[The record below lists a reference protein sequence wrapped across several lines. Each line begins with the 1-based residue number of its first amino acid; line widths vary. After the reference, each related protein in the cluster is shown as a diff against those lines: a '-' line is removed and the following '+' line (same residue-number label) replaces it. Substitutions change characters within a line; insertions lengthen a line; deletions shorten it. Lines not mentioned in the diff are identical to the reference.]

1 MALEKVVEVGGRAGG
16 RGVCGWGGLLKLS
29 AIQEFLIFSLV
40 VEMDHF
46 ARPAPDYHM

>member
-1 MALEKVVEVGGRAGG
+1 MVEQGAGECVGG
-16 RGVCGWGGLLKLS
+16 GGLLKLS